1 LAADA
6 SNWLVSGWR
15 QANIPALED
24 VDASYGG
31 EVPKSNLPS
40 GNRHGAVREEGMM
53 IESGRQLAEAGAPIG
68 DPASLRCPPAGEGRA
83 EAANG
88 TNCGEINETCLS
100 RLRLLVST
108 VESQIIPRLVM
119 AHRTEASSTG
129 PSCCD
134 EGPVSYEEDVRA
146 CVSLLMEPSAG
157 TLSVFA
163 EGLLG
168 RGMSL
173 DALYL
178 QVFAPAA
185 RQLGEMWTRD
195 ECSFTDVTIALGRLQ
210 QSLRRFAAH
219 FRPECIDGEPWRRA
233 LFAAVPGEQHTFGL
247 SMVVQY
253 FIRAGWDA
261 TLLPGAA
268 EHDLGRLVQSERVAL
283 VGFTMACE
291 SHAPAVKALIS
302 RLRSTSRNSA
312 LRILVGGVAF
322 SRFPGLGAQV
332 GADGTA
338 HDAQQAVN
346 LAQQLVL

>member
-1 LAADA
+1 
-6 SNWLVSGWR
+6 
-15 QANIPALED
+15 
-24 VDASYGG
+24 
-31 EVPKSNLPS
+31 
-40 GNRHGAVREEGMM
+40 MM
-53 IESGRQLAEAGAPIG
+53 IESGRQLAESWAPIG
-68 DPASLRCPPAGEGRA
+68 DAATLRCPPAGEGRA

-88 TNCGEINETCLS
+88 SDCGQIDESCLN

-119 AHRTEASSTG
+119 AHRTE
-129 PSCCD
+129 
-134 EGPVSYEEDVRA
+134 PVATSANGDDSPASYEEDVRA

-157 TLSVFA
+157 TLTVFA

-168 RGMSL
+168 RGVSL

-195 ECSFTDVTIALGRLQ
+195 ECTFTDVTIALGRLQ

-233 LFAAVPGEQHTFGL
+233 LFAAAPGEQHTFGL

-261 TLLPGAA
+261 TLLPGDSA
-268 EHDLGRLVQSERVAL
+268 HDLARLVQSERVAL
-283 VGFTMACE
+283 IGFSMACE

-312 LRILVGGVAF
+312 LRIVVGGVAF
-322 SRFPGLGAQV
+322 SQFPGLAADV